1 MQSFGNFLLVLI
13 IFCTAQNSY
22 AVGLKVAEND
32 LVTLKADLIKYDDNS
47 EALAANGNVYVSMGP
62 YILRADSLY
71 YDIKKDVLFAEGNI
85 RIKDE
90 QGRIAT
96 GQRAVLKDKLKKALI
111 DEFLLKLPDDSLVM
125 AAYGNRNDT
134 NKFGLY
140 IKQFL
145 VRVKFTAQINLFGK

>member
-32 LVTLKADLIKYDDNS
+32 LVTLKADLIKYEDNS
-47 EALAANGNVYVSMGP
+47 ETLAANGNVYVSMGP

-96 GQRAVLKDKLKKALI
+96 GQRAVLKDKLKKALRQWEI
-111 DEFLLKLPDDSLVM
+111 YRSVEGINIFSSGYYFLHY
-125 AAYGNRNDT
+125 A
-134 NKFGLY
+134 
-140 IKQFL
+140 IK
-145 VRVKFTAQINLFGK
+145 ALFR